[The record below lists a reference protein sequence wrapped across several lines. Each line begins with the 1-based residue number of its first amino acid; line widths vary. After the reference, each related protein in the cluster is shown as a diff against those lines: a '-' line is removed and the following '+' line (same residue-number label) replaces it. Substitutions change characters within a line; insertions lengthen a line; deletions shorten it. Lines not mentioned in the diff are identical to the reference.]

1 MASDT
6 AWAGW
11 VFFAGLLMIVIG
23 LLDFFQG
30 LIALI
35 RKSYYNLPSDSVVV
49 VNMTTWGWVLLL
61 GGILIALAGWGL
73 LQGRGWAR
81 WFTIVLVVLN
91 ILAQLGFAGSHDF
104 TLWGLL
110 VLTLNILVLY
120 ALTARWAGVKETY
133 TSSLG

>member
-23 LLDFFQG
+23 TLDFFQG

-35 RKSYYNLPSDSVVV
+35 RKSYYNLPDQNVVV
-49 VNMTTWGWVLLL
+49 VNLTTWGWVLLI
-61 GGILIALAGWGL
+61 GGILVAFAGYALI
-73 LQGRGWAR
+73 QGKTWAR

-91 ILAQLGFAGSHDF
+91 IIAQLSFDGHAGF

-120 ALTARWAGVKETY
+120 ALTARWSGVKETY
-133 TSSLG
+133 ASSMG